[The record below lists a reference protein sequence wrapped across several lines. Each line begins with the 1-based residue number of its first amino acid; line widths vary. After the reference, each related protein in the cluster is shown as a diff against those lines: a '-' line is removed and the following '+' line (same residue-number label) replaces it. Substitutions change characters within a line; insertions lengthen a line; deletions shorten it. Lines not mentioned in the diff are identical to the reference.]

1 MVIAGWPAVP
11 KRPFPEEAEA
21 GEGSDGGGGRW
32 CDRTGPEDEMYWS
45 PEVNQPRYDDLIP
58 HDLMPQEVIMAARM
72 VAVTLP
78 EELYDLVERARAV
91 EHRSRS
97 EVIQEALR
105 THFGEAV
112 YRPSEEERAEL
123 VAALDAAQA
132 DPESLQDWSDV
143 RKSLRDRR

>member
-1 MVIAGWPAVP
+1 MAVR
-11 KRPFPEEAEA
+11 K
-21 GEGSDGGGGRW
+21 
-32 CDRTGPEDEMYWS
+32 
-45 PEVNQPRYDDLIP
+45 
-58 HDLMPQEVIMAARM
+58 

-112 YRPSEEERAEL
+112 YVPSDEERRLLLE
-123 VAALDAAQA
+123 ALNESVS
-132 DPESLQDWSDV
+132 DPETLQDWAEVRQRLWSD
-143 RKSLRDRR
+143 R